1 MKKNYFILVL
11 FFIANCYCGW
21 DTAKR
26 DAILSVANKLDQQT
40 IVIEKFAREKKELDV
55 ERNKLESRRNRMLA
69 AIALCSGSLAI
80 YRTFKDE
87 HPAARAILGSAAVP
101 VCLLSGVIIAEGLQP
116 IKK

>member
-11 FFIANCYCGW
+11 FFIANCYCYWGW
-21 DTAKR
+21 REEEIMR
-26 DAILSVANKLDQQT
+26 DLANKLYQQT
-40 IVIEKFAREKKELDV
+40 AVIENFAREKKELDT
-55 ERNKLESRRNRMLA
+55 ERNKLEFRRNRMLA

-87 HPAARAILGSAAVP
+87 HPAARVVLGAAAVP
-101 VCLLSGVIIAEGLQP
+101 VCFISGVIITEGLQP